1 MSTQGERS
9 EPWDYNPKYNNMK
22 KNLILTLCTAI
33 LLTACGQKNTA
44 EQAAQPETQ
53 TESANDYAHLNP
65 AQDNGTAQVQED
77 LSGKVI
83 MLTADEFLAKVSDI
97 DPERGLRYKGK
108 TPCIVDFYADWCGP
122 CRQLAPIAAR
132 LAEKYKG
139 RLIIYKVNVDKAQD
153 ICEALNISSIPT
165 LLFLKPNTQPGLMV
179 GAPTEAELDQTIQ
192 DFLK

>member
-1 MSTQGERS
+1 
-9 EPWDYNPKYNNMK
+9 MK
-22 KNLILTLCTAI
+22 KNLILILCSVM
-33 LLTACGQKNTA
+33 LFTACGQKNTQ
-44 EQAAQPETQ
+44 EQSAQAETQ
-53 TESANDYAHLNP
+53 KESANDYAHLNP
-65 AQDNGTAQVQED
+65 AQNDETAQVQED

-83 MLTADEFLAKVSDI
+83 MLTADEFRAKVTDI
-97 DPERGLRYKGK
+97 DPEKGLRYKGK

-153 ICEALNISSIPT
+153 ICNALSISSIPT
-165 LLFLKPNTQPGLMV
+165 LLFLKPNAQPGMMV

-192 DFLK
+192 DFLNK